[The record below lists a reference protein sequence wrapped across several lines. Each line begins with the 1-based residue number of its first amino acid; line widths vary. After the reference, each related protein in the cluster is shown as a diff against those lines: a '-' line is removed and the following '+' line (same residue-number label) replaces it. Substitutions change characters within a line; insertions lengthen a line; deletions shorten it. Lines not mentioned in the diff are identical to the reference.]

1 MSREKQIDEMAK
13 LICTF
18 PQCINYNIIGGCKA
32 SECNI
37 ADKAEALY
45 NAGYLKQSEDEIF
58 EAVDMFRNLLTN
70 KFIELCNY
78 NDYGKINLLLI
89 GETIDRIYD
98 DVVAKMKGGA
108 E

>member
-1 MSREKQIDEMAK
+1 MSKEKQIDEMAK

-45 NAGYLKQSEDEIF
+45 NAGYRKQKEGEWIF
-58 EAVDMFRNLLTN
+58 HKD
-70 KFIELCNY
+70 
-78 NDYGKINLLLI
+78 
-89 GETIDRIYD
+89 
-98 DVVAKMKGGA
+98 GGRHL
-108 E
+108 